1 MCDALPMSHPTMP
14 RESLHERTVARFLQ
28 AATAPDARD
37 DVGLQGVLRA
47 FFPVTTLDGLASL
60 EFIGY
65 SLEPTRYDEHA
76 CRRLRYSYAAPVK
89 VTIRLVIWEQPGD
102 ASTRQIR
109 DIKEQEIYFGEVPLW
124 TARGTWLV
132 DGVERVPLL
141 RLTRAPG
148 AYHVTAPGHAPG
160 VAITPRHGSPL
171 TLWIDR
177 GGALQVALDDTRSVP
192 GDAFLR
198 AFGMDPSTLA
208 ACDPA
213 YDVACS
219 ERTVRAYVDG
229 ATFDLGPVGRANLR
243 RSLGHDAAAMGHG
256 LDPRD
261 LRAVVEV
268 LRAERLLD
276 EPAHTHQLLA
286 AGDHYEAH
294 ARVGLAATLDR
305 TRRVIDRAVELDAL
319 DTMMPHDLIHAK
331 PLGRAWRAMI
341 EKSLYVAPVRDRNP
355 LAQVAQSFT
364 VRVDDDAADA
374 GPFTRWMTR
383 DVDDLAA
390 LSPDAP
396 VSELGTLDEGDAD
409 TRSLAARVAGDG
421 AAMAVRAVPLEAPDA
436 MPVDDPWS
444 RAVVAR
450 SGASVVAAHAGE
462 VLCANERRVWVG
474 DVATGALTMHA
485 LRLRGTPQRETPF
498 TPRVTVREGAR
509 VAAGDTLAEGIC
521 TRDGALALGRRCAV
535 TRDASLAP
543 GRCRVTS
550 AAGRALRTASLVSVV
565 DFVRD
570 TKFGKEFL
578 AQHAPGVDARA
589 LRHLDASGLAALDAE
604 VDAGDAL
611 AGRVRP
617 TEQGDVADCVLAPV
631 SGTVVGVRVVER
643 RGVERSPRHE
653 AIVEALVAD
662 FDDEREEHARCLA
675 MVRGASVE
683 SCRDELA
690 WRDDAAR
697 WALQRGHD
705 MPPGVVASVAF
716 DLRVSRDLAVG
727 DVLTEP
733 TGRCWTVDAIDDSGD
748 IAVTVPDELASGSVY
763 AMVLGPALS
772 PPPAK
777 KRPKKPVAKRATKPA
792 AKRRPAT
799 KRG

>member
-1 MCDALPMSHPTMP
+1 MTA
-14 RESLHERTVARFLQ
+14 RESLHQGSVAQFLQ
-28 AATAPDARD
+28 AATAPDARG
-37 DVGLQGVLRA
+37 DVGLQGVFRA

-102 ASTRQIR
+102 SSTRQIR
-109 DIKEQEIYFGEVPLW
+109 DVKEQEIYFGEVPLL
-124 TARGTWLV
+124 TPRGTWLV
-132 DGVERVPLL
+132 DGVERAPLL
-141 RLTRAPG
+141 RLARAPG
-148 AYHVTAPGHAPG
+148 AYHVTAPGNAPG
-160 VAITPRHGSPL
+160 VSITPRHGSPL

-177 GGALQVALDDTRSVP
+177 GGALQVALDDTHSVP
-192 GDAFLR
+192 GAALLR
-198 AFGMDPSTLA
+198 AFGVDPSTLA
-208 ACDPA
+208 ACDPT
-213 YDVACS
+213 YDAVCS
-219 ERTVRAYVDG
+219 ERFVRAYADG
-229 ATFDLGPVGRANLR
+229 ATFDLGHVGRANLQR
-243 RSLGHDAAAMGHG
+243 ALGHSDATMGRG
-256 LDPRD
+256 LDSRD

-319 DTMMPHDLIHAK
+319 ETIMPHDVIHAK

-341 EKSLYVAPVRDRNP
+341 EKSLYAAPTHTRNP

-364 VRVDDDAADA
+364 VRVDDDAADG
-374 GPFTRWMTR
+374 GPFARWMTR

-396 VSELGTLDEGDAD
+396 VNALGTLDDAPAGAD
-409 TRSLAARVAGDG
+409 PRSLAARVVGDG
-421 AAMAVRAVPLEAPDA
+421 AAFAVRAMPLEAPDVVPA
-436 MPVDDPWS
+436 DDPWS

-450 SGASVVAAHAGE
+450 SGASAVAAHAGE
-462 VLCANERRVWVG
+462 VLHASDRRVWVG
-474 DVATGALTMHA
+474 DDATGALTMHA
-485 LRLRGTPQRETPF
+485 LRPRGTPQRETPF
-498 TPRVTVREGAR
+498 TPRPTVREGAR

-521 TRDGALALGRRCAV
+521 TRDGALALGRRCAAV
-535 TRDASLAP
+535 RDASLAP
-543 GRCRVTS
+543 GRCRVTT
-550 AAGRALRTASLVSVV
+550 AAARALRSVQVVTVV

-578 AQHAPGVDARA
+578 AQHAPGADVRA

-631 SGTVVGVRVVER
+631 AGTVVGVRVVER

-653 AIVEALVAD
+653 ALVAELVED
-662 FDDEREEHARCLA
+662 FDAEREEHARCLA
-675 MVRGASVE
+675 RVRGDSVE
-683 SCRDELA
+683 VCRDELA
-690 WRDDAAR
+690 WRDNAAR

-705 MPPGVVASVAF
+705 MPPGVVETVAF

-733 TGRCWTVDAIDDSGD
+733 TGRCWIVDAIDDSGD
-748 IAVTVPDELASGSVY
+748 ITVTVPDELASGSVY
-763 AMVLGPALS
+763 AMVLGAALP

-777 KRPKKPVAKRATKPA
+777 KRPKKPAAKRATKPA